1 MNIGLQSFQFDS
13 KEALQSVS
21 HASFFCVTMNDNGE
35 AEKREGIVMKLIFR
49 YIKRYSTLVA
59 FAIIIKLIGTMIEL
73 ALPYILEHI
82 IDYVVPEGQLPQVIL
97 WGSLM
102 FAAALLCRTVNV
114 KANEIAVDNAHK
126 ISYEVRQELFIKT
139 VNLSGNQF
147 DTFGLP
153 SLISRMTSDSYNV
166 QSAVQQ
172 LQTMCVRAPIMLIGG
187 VLVSLLMDAHL
198 ALVMIVM
205 LPLLIAVVII
215 ISAKGMPMFTKVQE
229 KLDDIVRVMRE
240 NITGIRVVKALSKS
254 DYEIRRFTE
263 ANVNMTKQ
271 DIAAATVMAI
281 PGPFMQL
288 CLNIGLALVVIIG
301 AGRVNRGLMKPGVIL
316 SFLTYFNMITMGV
329 MGISRIFMTLSKANA
344 SANRIAAVI
353 DTNTDQSI
361 LSDKEAGRPSG
372 DGFVRFEHVD
382 FSYGGESEPGEKMY
396 FDGHEREKAL
406 SDISFDIKKGES
418 LGIIGPTGCGKTT
431 IINLLM
437 RFYDAESGGIFVDG
451 RDVRTY
457 DKDKLRKKFGAVFQ
471 NDLIFKDTLRENVV
485 FGREVDDDRIRGAI
499 EDAKAAEFVD
509 SLREG
514 LDYEAAIKGANLSG
528 GQKQRILVARALA
541 AKPDILVLDDSSSAL
556 DYKTDASM
564 RRAISEHYPEST
576 VIMIAQRIS
585 SVMNM
590 TKILVLDNGRCIG
603 YGTHEELMKTC
614 AAYRETYEAQ
624 MGAIA

>member
-1 MNIGLQSFQFDS
+1 MSA
-13 KEALQSVS
+13 EADKGRK
-21 HASFFCVTMNDNGE
+21 CECDE
-35 AEKREGIVMKLIFR
+35 DKREGIAMKLILR
-49 YIKRYSTLVA
+49 YLKRYSGLVTL
-59 FAIIIKLIGTMIEL
+59 AIFVKLIATMIEL
-73 ALPYILEHI
+73 SLPYILEHI
-82 IDYVVPEGQLPQVIL
+82 IDYVVPGGQLIQVIL
-97 WGSLM
+97 WGGLM
-102 FAAALLCRTVNV
+102 FVAALICRTVNV
-114 KANEIAVDNAHK
+114 RANDIAVGNAHK
-126 ISYEVRQELFIKT
+126 ISYDIRQELFIKT

-147 DTFGLP
+147 DAFGLP

-187 VLVSLLMDAHL
+187 VLVSLLMDVHL
-198 ALVMIVM
+198 ALIMVIM
-205 LPLLIAVVII
+205 LPILLAVVIV
-215 ISAKGMPMFTKVQE
+215 ISAKGMPMFAKVQE

-254 DYEIRRFTE
+254 DYEIRRFAR
-263 ANVNMTKQ
+263 ANANMTKR

-281 PGPFMQL
+281 PAPFMQM
-288 CLNIGLALVVIIG
+288 CLNIGLALVVVIG
-301 AGRVNRGLMKPGVIL
+301 AGRVNNGLMKPGVIL

-344 SANRIAAVI
+344 SANRIDAVI
-353 DTNTDQSI
+353 SMDTDQRI
-361 LSDKEAGRPSG
+361 LSDVEAGQPSG

-382 FSYGGESEPGEKMY
+382 FSYGSESEAGGRNELN
-396 FDGHEREKAL
+396 GHVREKAL

-437 RFYDAESGGIFVDG
+437 RFYDADSGGIFVDG
-451 RDVRTY
+451 KDVRTY
-457 DKDKLRKKFGAVFQ
+457 DKDELRRKFGAVFQ

-485 FGREVDDDRIRGAI
+485 FGREMDDNNIRGAI
-499 EDAKAAEFVD
+499 EDAMAAEFVEG
-509 SLREG
+509 LKGG

-541 AKPDILVLDDSSSAL
+541 AKPEILVLDDSSSAL
-556 DYKTDASM
+556 DYRTDASM
-564 RRAISEHYPEST
+564 RRAIFEHYPEST

-590 TKILVLDNGRCIG
+590 TRILVLDNGRCIG
-603 YGTHEELMKTC
+603 YGTHEELMKVCST
-614 AAYRETYEAQ
+614 YRETYEIQ
-624 MGAIA
+624 MGASM